1 MKLEAKDF
9 KRLQWAIAFLI
20 LMGNGRSPWD
30 AMAGTKVVD

>member
-1 MKLEAKDF
+1 MVALIGCVAVPV
-9 KRLQWAIAFLI
+9 AFLI